1 MVDKKTQTSSN
12 KAANAFENPFFDA
25 MKGFQMPQWD
35 QESTIQAYRKNIETM
50 TTAQKSLLE
59 MMKEVTTMNAEFSR
73 NMMEDMKDHMQAL
86 GKAKTM
92 EEKTQLNVDKVKNN
106 LESIMS
112 HSREIT
118 DLWSKSCTSV
128 GEKIQQ
134 RFQESVVEAQSSVKG
149 KATKH

>member
-1 MVDKKTQTSSN
+1 MVDKKTQSASN
-12 KAANAFENPFFDA
+12 KATNAFENPFYDA

-35 QESTIQAYRKNIETM
+35 QEATVKAYRKNIEAM

-59 MMKEVTTMNAEFSR
+59 MMKEVTTMNADFSR

-92 EEKTQLNVDKVKNN
+92 EEKTQLNVDKVKSN
-106 LESIMS
+106 LENIML
-112 HSREIT
+112 HSKEIT

-128 GEKIQQ
+128 GEKIQK
-134 RFQESVVEAQSSVKG
+134 RFQESVEEAQHSMKG